1 MKTITLLLIGAAM
14 LLTACDNGPQHVF
27 IDATAERPLTVVY
40 ARVSFDHAKHG
51 KYEYWINDG
60 ASWIRNV

>member
-1 MKTITLLLIGAAM
+1 M